1 MLSIVC
7 SIVSHH
13 QGRLVRNLLSDLQE
27 HCQFSRLSVI
37 VTINESEAL
46 SFSEKDFPFKVLLIH
61 NAKPKGFG
69 ANHNAAFQ
77 AARGDYFC
85 VLNPDVRI
93 PQDPFPSLCS
103 SLTQDPQTGVVSPLI
118 LDQESNPC
126 DNARL
131 FPTPGRILKRLLPF
145 TKKTAYPLQS
155 GELSVDWLA
164 GIFLF
169 FPSPVFAAAKG
180 FDERYF
186 LYYEDVDLC
195 VRLKL
200 AGFRLVLNPAVFI
213 VHQARRASH
222 YHPRYLR
229 WHLNSMLRFFLS
241 PVYQKMRN
249 QLLVGCPLILT

>member
-1 MLSIVC
+1 L
-7 SIVSHH
+7 
-13 QGRLVRNLLSDLQE
+13 DLQE
-27 HCQFSRLSVI
+27 HCRFIRLSVI
-37 VTINESEAL
+37 VTINESETL
-46 SFSEKDFPFKVLLIH
+46 PFSEKDFPFQLFIIH

-77 AARGDYFC
+77 VVQGDFFC
-85 VLNPDVRI
+85 VLNPDLRI
-93 PQDPFPSLCS
+93 PQDPFPSLCD
-103 SLTQDPQTGVVSPLI
+103 SLAHDPLVGVISPLI
-118 LDQESNPC
+118 LDPAKNPC

-145 TKKTAYPLQS
+145 TKKVIYPLPS
-155 GELSVDWLA
+155 DELSVDWLA
-164 GIFLF
+164 GIFLL
-169 FPSPVFAAAKG
+169 FPSQVFAMVKG

-200 AGFRLVLNPAVFI
+200 AGFRLVLSPAVFV

-229 WHLNSMLRFFLS
+229 WHLHSMLRFFLS

-249 QLLVGCPLILT
+249 QLLVGCPLILN